1 MHILLSLCLL
11 LDSILTD
18 YSCRKLEESAKIGS
32 YMKDLMV
39 KYEELRGARPGPGQF
54 WDAVVISA
62 GDAAQQTWYEA
73 QLEMKRGAGELPIV
87 PFLIIPDPP
96 GPRSALIGH

>member
-1 MHILLSLCLL
+1 MILLYLTLL
-11 LDSILTD
+11 V
-18 YSCRKLEESAKIGS
+18 SCRKLEESAKIGS

-39 KYEELRGARPGPGQF
+39 RYEKLRGARPGPGQF

-73 QLEMKRGAGELPIV
+73 QLEMKRGAGELPTV

>member
-1 MHILLSLCLL
+1 MHLLLSLYLL
-11 LDSILTD
+11 LDSTLS
-18 YSCRKLEESAKIGS
+18 YSSCRKLEESAKIGS

-39 KYEELRGARPGPGQF
+39 RYEKLRGARPGPGQF

>member
-1 MHILLSLCLL
+1 MRCRGCRPAEAGLPFWSL
-11 LDSILTD
+11 
-18 YSCRKLEESAKIGS
+18 
-32 YMKDLMV
+32 
-39 KYEELRGARPGPGQF
+39 
-54 WDAVVISA
+54 VVISA

-73 QLEMKRGAGELPIV
+73 QLQLKRGAGELPIV

>member
-1 MHILLSLCLL
+1 MHFLLSLYSL
-11 LDSILTD
+11 LDSTLS
-18 YSCRKLEESAKIGS
+18 YSSCRKLEESAKIGS

-39 KYEELRGARPGPGQF
+39 RYEKLRGARPGPGQF